1 MDIDDPD
8 EELAAP
14 SVRADGRAQAA
25 RLLREMLDAGIS
37 RYHPDTGRGIE
48 GCEETEGHA
57 IETALRP
64 TGP

>member
-14 SVRADGRAQAA
+14 SVRAHGRAQAA

-37 RYHPDTGRGIE
+37 RYHPDPV
-48 GCEETEGHA
+48 A
-57 IETALRP
+57 ALKAAKRRKA
-64 TGP
+64 TQ